1 MSPINKL
8 PTIYDVAELAG
19 VSIATISRVMNTP
32 NKVNKGTRA
41 KVFEAIDKLGFVP
54 RADARARALQ
64 QSGRIGVLT
73 PYFTA
78 PSFVQRLRG
87 VAVALS
93 KSNYD
98 LVIYTV
104 DSMDRLQAYISSF
117 PLTGNLD
124 GLIIMSLPIRD
135 KDAQYLSEHGVETV
149 LIEYPNPKLNS
160 IEIDDAHGGRLA
172 AEYFIRKGHKRIAFL
187 GDTKPREEFAI
198 HPASK
203 RLVGF
208 RQALRDA
215 GIHLPKQYISHAP
228 NTQEYSLKAAKQLL
242 ELAQPPTAIFA
253 AADIQALSVLKA
265 ARGMGLSLPSQLAV
279 IGFDDIDIA
288 EYADLT
294 TIRQHLDES
303 GKLAVEIL
311 LTHIADSSRPL
322 QHVHLPLSL
331 VERITA

>member
-1 MSPINKL
+1 MSPKKKTQ
-8 PTIYDVAELAG
+8 TIYDVAELAG
-19 VSIATISRVMNTP
+19 VSISTVSRVMNTP
-32 NKVNKGTRA
+32 NKVNKGTHT
-41 KVFEAIDKLGFVP
+41 KVLGAIEKLGFIP
-54 RADARARALQ
+54 KAEARARALRQ
-64 QSGRIGVLT
+64 TGRIGVLT
-73 PYFTA
+73 PFFTA

-87 VAVALS
+87 VAAALS

-104 DSMDRLQAYISSF
+104 DSSDRLQGYISSI

-160 IEIDDAHGGRLA
+160 IEINDVHGGQLA
-172 AEYFIRKGHKRIAFL
+172 AEYLIQKGYKRIAFL
-187 GDTKPREEFAI
+187 GDTEPREEFAI

-208 RQALRDA
+208 QRALQDA
-215 GIHLPKQYISHAP
+215 GIHLPKKYISHAP
-228 NTQEYSLKAAKQLL
+228 NTPEHSLKAAQQLL
-242 ELAQPPTAIFA
+242 GLAEPPTAIFA

-265 ARGMGLSLPSQLAV
+265 ARGLGLSVPSQLAV

-303 GKLAVEIL
+303 GKMAVEIL
-311 LTHIADSSRPL
+311 LTRIANSNRPL
-322 QHVHLPLSL
+322 QHVQLPLSI
-331 VERITA
+331 VERLTA